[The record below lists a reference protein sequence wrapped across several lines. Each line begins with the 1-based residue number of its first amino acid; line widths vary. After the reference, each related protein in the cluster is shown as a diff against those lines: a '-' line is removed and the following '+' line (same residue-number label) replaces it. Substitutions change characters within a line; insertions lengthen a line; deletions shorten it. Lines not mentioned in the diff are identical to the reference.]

1 MLSSERLEP
10 PLKNDT
16 IDAVIRQAKA
26 TLNSVFG
33 FEQFRGAQEQ
43 IISQVLNG
51 GDALVLMPTGGG
63 KSLCYQIPALLRPG
77 VGVVVSHLIALM
89 KDQVDALLQVGVKAA
104 FLNSSLSPAQAR
116 DVEQELLNGRLD
128 LLYVAP
134 ERLLMPRMLEL
145 LERSRVALFA
155 IDEAHC
161 VSQWGHDFRPEY
173 IGLSLLAE
181 RFPTVPRI
189 ALTATADAAT
199 RTEILERLS
208 LERAQQFV
216 SSFDRPNIRY
226 TVVDKQNARQ
236 QLLSFYQKEHSGD
249 AGIVYCLSRKS
260 VDGTATW
267 LQKRGVNAL
276 PYHAGLDAATRQ
288 DHQERFLR
296 EEGVVVVA
304 TIAFGMGIDKPDV
317 RFVAH
322 LDVPKSLEGY
332 YQETGRAGR
341 DGQAADAFMTYGLG
355 DVVAMRRMLAQST
368 APERIKRVEQDKLD
382 KLLSYCESLRCR
394 RQMLLEYFGESLEE
408 PCGNCDTCL
417 LPVETW
423 DGTVQAQKAL
433 SAIYRTEQRFGA
445 GHVIDVLLGK
455 DTPRMQQLRHHKL
468 STYGVGDE
476 LNEKQWRSVFRQLV
490 AGGYVTTDPNGYG
503 SLLLTG
509 KSAAVLKGQEDVAFR
524 RDPTPAQGQ
533 TSSKRVVNDL
543 KGAEGELFEALRA
556 QRAVFAKE
564 QGVPAY
570 VIFHDSTLREM
581 AETKPRSLHTLGKV
595 SGVGKA
601 KLERYGAAFLAV
613 VLEHAGNAPEPTSHS
628 PQATSYTSESEADT
642 YEETLKLVLEGYALE
657 AVANMRSLK
666 VRTVEGHLAELVA
679 RGHLSVEDATRLP
692 KEEIKLIKEAV
703 LELPE
708 EQRRYLRPLYEKLN
722 EKYDYGIL
730 KCVHAELKLQP

>member
-1 MLSSERLEP
+1 M
-10 PLKNDT
+10 
-16 IDAVIRQAKA
+16 
-26 TLNSVFG
+26 FG
-33 FEQFRGAQEQ
+33 FERFRGAQEQ

-77 VGVVVSHLIALM
+77 VGVVVSPLIALM

-104 FLNSSLSPAQAR
+104 FLNSSLTPTQAR
-116 DVEQELLNGRLD
+116 DVEQELLNGGLD

-181 RFPTVPRI
+181 RFPEVPRI

-199 RTEILERLS
+199 RLEILERLS
-208 LERAQQFV
+208 LQKAQQFV

-236 QLLSFYQKEHSGD
+236 QFLDFYRREHDGD

-382 KLLSYCESLRCR
+382 QLLNYCESMRCR
-394 RQMLLEYFGESLEE
+394 RQIVLEYFGESLDE

-503 SLLLTG
+503 SLLLAP
-509 KSAAVLKGQEDVAFR
+509 KSAAVLKGQEEVAFR

-543 KGAEGELFEALRA
+543 KGVEGELFEALRA
-556 QRAVFAKE
+556 QRATFAKE

-570 VIFHDSTLREM
+570 VIFHDATLREM
-581 AETKPRSLHTLGKV
+581 AETKPRSLHTLSKI

-601 KLERYGAAFLAV
+601 KLERYGEAFLAT
-613 VLEHAGNAPEPTSHS
+613 VLEHAPDSPEPTSHT
-628 PQATSYTSESEADT
+628 PQATSYAPDTEDT
-642 YEETLKLVLEGYALE
+642 YEETLKLVLEGYTLE
-657 AVANMRSLK
+657 AVATMRGLK

-679 RGHLSVEDATRLP
+679 RGRLSVEEATRLP
-692 KEEIKLIKEAV
+692 KEEIQLIKDAV

-708 EQRRYLRPLYEKLN
+708 EQRRYLRPLFEKLG
-722 EKYDYGIL
+722 EKYDYAVL
-730 KCVHAELKLQP
+730 KCVHADLKLR